1 MPLERPPEPWHSFF
15 AEIDRGLDQPVE
27 LHCIG
32 GFAIAMLY
40 GLPRPTVD
48 VDCLTV
54 IPAAETA
61 PLLSLAGEGSAL
73 YKKYGVYVQHVGI
86 VTVPEDYGGRLT
98 LMFPTAFR
106 RLLLLGL
113 EAHDLALS
121 KLERNSS
128 RDREDV
134 KYLSRAAPLDL
145 AVLENRYQSE
155 LRPYLVNTE
164 RHDLT
169 MCLWLEMLSGG

>member
-1 MPLERPPEPWHSFF
+1 MPHDRPPEPWHSFF
-15 AEIDRGLDQPVE
+15 LEIDRAFDHLVM

-32 GFAIAMLY
+32 GFALAMQH

-48 VDCLTV
+48 VDCLAV
-54 IPAAETA
+54 IPDGETA
-61 PLLSLAGEGSAL
+61 LLQALAGEGSL
-73 YKKYGVYVQHVGI
+73 LHKKHGVYTQHVGI
-86 VTVPEDYGGRLT
+86 VTVPEDYACRLT
-98 LMFPTAFR
+98 PIFPSAYR
-106 RLLLLGL
+106 RLQLLGL

-134 KYLSRAAPLDL
+134 RFLAHAVPLDL
-145 AVLENRYQSE
+145 AVLESRYRSE
-155 LRPYLVNTE
+155 LRPYLANPE

-169 MCLWLEMLSGG
+169 LLLWLEMLANR